1 MIPLAESFGEELIR
15 YPMDAASAVISTCRP
30 ITVTGNERY
39 TQDLFENLFNENG
52 ISNLPIG
59 ICLQSIKNGSTE
71 SEYFHLFG
79 DPALKIP
86 MAKNRINNITIEA
99 ETLKTLSTAEINF
112 NHELAA
118 SNASGVVLI
127 KDAKRSV
134 TRSYNI
140 ASTTQTLSYDLPG
153 ATLFRGNFNLS
164 EGYNSVDIRI
174 PQDISY
180 SQNSS
185 KILIYLINEGV
196 ENISE
201 INPIYLVGGDGTMDS
216 NGPLIN
222 FKSSNGRIFK
232 SGDHKSPQERI
243 IAEITDPL
251 GINLTKELGHSII
264 IKNLDNNQSIDITDD
279 FFYDNNSITTGRI
292 DLEKLF

>member
-1 MIPLAESFGEELIR
+1 M
-15 YPMDAASAVISTCRP
+15 
-30 ITVTGNERY
+30 
-39 TQDLFENLFNENG
+39 
-52 ISNLPIG
+52 PIG

-79 DPALKIP
+79 DPALNIP

-112 NHELAA
+112 NHELVQQRKW
-118 SNASGVVLI
+118 VVLI

-164 EGYNSVDIRI
+164 EGNNSVNIRI

-180 SQNSS
+180 SQNYS

-201 INPIYLVGGDGTMDS
+201 ISPIYLVGGDGTMD
-216 NGPLIN
+216 
-222 FKSSNGRIFK
+222 
-232 SGDHKSPQERI
+232 
-243 IAEITDPL
+243 
-251 GINLTKELGHSII
+251 
-264 IKNLDNNQSIDITDD
+264 
-279 FFYDNNSITTGRI
+279 
-292 DLEKLF
+292 